1 MEREDD
7 SQLWDLL
14 SHSKRFE
21 PSPFFA
27 RNVVRAVRAES
38 SSPRNITSWFQLRRL
53 IPSLSALAALV
64 IAAFTLYTLHNNRSG
79 RAGGSDQIAAMEL
92 ANAELATD
100 LDVLSGDD
108 DADDAPLL

>member
-7 SQLWDLL
+7 PQLWDLL
-14 SHSKRFE
+14 RHSKVPE

-27 RNVVRAVRAES
+27 RNVVRAVRAEIPS
-38 SSPRNITSWFQLRRL
+38 TSGIASWFRLRWL
-53 IPSLSALAALV
+53 LPSFSALAAVV
-64 IAAFTLYTLHNNRSG
+64 IGAFTFLTLHSNRSA
-79 RAGGSDQIAAMEL
+79 RTGGDQIASVEVAE
-92 ANAELATD
+92 AELATD